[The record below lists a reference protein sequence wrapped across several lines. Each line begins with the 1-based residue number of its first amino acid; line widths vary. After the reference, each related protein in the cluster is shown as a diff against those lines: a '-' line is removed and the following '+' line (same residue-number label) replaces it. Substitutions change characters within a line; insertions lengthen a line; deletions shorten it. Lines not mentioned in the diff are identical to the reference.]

1 MIVIDFIANGGTS
14 NILRVFLYKDAGA
27 TAGTEG
33 DPITGLTH
41 GSTGLSISSVAE
53 NEATA
58 ITETV
63 AGTDDVEDITTL
75 GTYAAPTAGKVR
87 FKEVDATAHPGLY
100 EVQFA
105 DARFAVSNAR
115 YLDICVT
122 GVADLATM
130 NGRVYLD
137 LSTAADIKEEVR
149 VQLED
154 TAIGGAP
161 TSGSVAE
168 RVATMDDAYTAA
180 RAVFLDNLDFTLESD
195 IAAAQAATDA
205 LNNITAASVWA
216 VQCEDQ
222 GAGYTA
228 QEIMSLLLAE
238 AAGTAVYTSGTRT
251 WVVKDPSGTETR
263 LTVIY
268 SAELD
273 GDRSTSTPAPMT
285 P

>member
-27 TAGTEG
+27 TAGTEA

-41 GSTGLSISSVAE
+41 GSTGLSISSIAE
-53 NEATA
+53 NEASAT
-58 ITETV
+58 TETV

-100 EVQFA
+100 EIQFA
-105 DARFAVSNAR
+105 DARFAVTDAR

-130 NGRVYLD
+130 NGRIYLD

-149 VQLED
+149 AQLED
-154 TAIGGAP
+154 TAIGASP
-161 TSGSVAE
+161 TSNSVAE
-168 RVATMDDAYTAA
+168 RIKTLDDAYTAA
-180 RAVFLDNLDFTLESD
+180 RAGNIDNINFTIESD
-195 IAAAQAATDA
+195 IAGVLTAVGD
-205 LNNITAASVWA
+205 LNDITAASVWA

-238 AAGTAVYTSGTRT
+238 AAGTSVYTTGTRT

-263 LTVIY
+263 ITVVY
-268 SAELD
+268 GAELD
-273 GDRSTSTPAPMT
+273 GDRVTSTPAPMT